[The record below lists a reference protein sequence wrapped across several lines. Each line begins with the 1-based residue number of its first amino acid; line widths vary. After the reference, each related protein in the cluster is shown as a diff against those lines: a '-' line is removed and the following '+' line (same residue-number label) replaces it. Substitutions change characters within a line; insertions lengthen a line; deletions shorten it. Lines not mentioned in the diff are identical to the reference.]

1 MTSVAMMFQSSALYP
16 HRTVGENMA
25 FSLRM
30 RKADTATT
38 GKHVNKAATIL
49 NLDLR
54 LDRYPHDIA
63 AKVIVVEF
71 TGAQTGRAVRID
83 SAEAGDA
90 PSVAGSHDRTDAQ
103 PDVTVH
109 LKAVPRDAHV
119 FDAATGQRVC

>member
-1 MTSVAMMFQSSALYP
+1 MMFQSSALYP

-71 TGAQTGRAVRID
+71 TGAETGRAYG
-83 SAEAGDA
+83 STA
-90 PSVAGSHDRTDAQ
+90 PRQETRPPSPARMTAPTRHPTSRCT
-103 PDVTVH
+103 
-109 LKAVPRDAHV
+109 
-119 FDAATGQRVC
+119 